1 LKIGEVKN
9 MLEKSE
15 VYERELVKL
24 NEIFAGVAP
33 ENVQLVE
40 GLMHDAAFLKA
51 ENHVLRQK
59 LAVTGMVQF
68 HPSDPSKQRSVEA
81 SKQYLKNVNSYS
93 VVIKA
98 LGSVLMKNIEDDDD
112 DLSEFE

>member
-1 LKIGEVKN
+1 MPK
-9 MLEKSE
+9 KSE
-15 VYERELVKL
+15 VYEQELAKL
-24 NEIFAGVAP
+24 KEIFAGVAP
-33 ENVQLVE
+33 ENAQLVD

-51 ENHVLRQK
+51 ENYILRQK

-68 HPSDPSKQRSVEA
+68 HPSDPSKQRPVEA

-98 LGSVLMKNIEDDDD
+98 LGSVLMKNIDDDDD